1 MSVEDAYQRAL
12 NTLQKWVQK
21 EVNTTKTLVVLRTY
35 SPAHASM
42 AGSNGG
48 GGDGCGRETVPEL
61 NMSRIAL
68 HRWPGLLNPSP
79 AFIEAAAAK
88 KKKKRRRRQVMHVLN
103 VTLMTAQRRDGHPS
117 VYNVVRLPS
126 PPAGVQQTQQEQVTM
141 RAADCSHWCLPG
153 VPDAWNE
160 LLYALILRRIASDR
174 S

>member
-1 MSVEDAYQRAL
+1 MVVHICRA
-12 NTLQKWVQK
+12 
-21 EVNTTKTLVVLRTY
+21 
-35 SPAHASM
+35 
-42 AGSNGG
+42 SNGSG
-48 GGDGCGRETVPEL
+48 GWCGRETVPEQ
-61 NMSRIAL
+61 NTSRIAL

-79 AFIEAAAAK
+79 AFIEAAAAAK
-88 KKKKRRRRQVMHVLN
+88 QKKRRRPVMHVLN

-126 PPAGVQQTQQEQVTM
+126 PAGVQEQVM

-160 LLYALILRRIASDR
+160 LLYALILRSRMSGGSDWIGAS